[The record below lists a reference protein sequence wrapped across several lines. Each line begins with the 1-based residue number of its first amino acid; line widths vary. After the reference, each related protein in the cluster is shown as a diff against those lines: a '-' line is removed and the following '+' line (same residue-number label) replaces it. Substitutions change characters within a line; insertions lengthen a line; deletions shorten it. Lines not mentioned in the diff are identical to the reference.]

1 VVLNPQGMFADAQ
14 LQQRDQFVFMDHVEM
29 GRYASDGNSFV
40 MSDATPIYSPAP
52 LLGEHTEEICQ
63 EILGMTPDDV
73 REFLDADVLS

>member
-1 VVLNPQGMFADAQ
+1 
-14 LQQRDQFVFMDHVEM
+14 
-29 GRYASDGNSFV
+29 V

-63 EILGMTPDDV
+63 EILGMTPDEV